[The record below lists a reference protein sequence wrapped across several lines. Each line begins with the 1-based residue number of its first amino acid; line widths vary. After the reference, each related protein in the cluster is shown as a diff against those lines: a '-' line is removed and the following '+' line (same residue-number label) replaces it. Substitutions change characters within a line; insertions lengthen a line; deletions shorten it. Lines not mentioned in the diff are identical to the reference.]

1 MGQVLNEEIAI
12 NEVCVQAIV
21 ELQQDVS
28 LIVTHDRVFVD
39 GLKELVLLN
48 IAFLISECLKD
59 AGMLDLLEQD
69 LIVEL
74 IHDQVDLIQ
83 ELVRHPPPSLT
94 DLVLLPFG
102 DEHGFKSLVID
113 ELLKELEL
121 SLVNQ
126 DVQMVLILKQCLE
139 CFLDDIIV
147 LSVMLMN
154 RPDKQWEGS

>member
-1 MGQVLNEEIAI
+1 MGQVLNEEIPI
-12 NEVCVQAIV
+12 NELCVQAIV
-21 ELQQDVS
+21 ELQEDVS
-28 LIVTHDRVFVD
+28 LIVAHDRVFVD

-59 AGMLDLLEQD
+59 TGMLYLLELD

-74 IHDQVDLIQ
+74 IHNQVDLIQ
-83 ELVRHPPPSLT
+83 ELVRHPPSSLT

-102 DEHGFKSLVID
+102 DEHGFKCLVID

-121 SLVNQ
+121 SLVNK
-126 DVQMVLILKQCLE
+126 DIQMVLILKQGLE

-147 LSVMLMN
+147 LSVMLMDC
-154 RPDKQWEGS
+154 PD

>member
-1 MGQVLNEEIAI
+1 MGQVLNEEIPI

-21 ELQQDVS
+21 ELQEDVS
-28 LIVTHDRVFVD
+28 LIVAHDRVFVD

-59 AGMLDLLEQD
+59 TGMLYLLELD

-74 IHDQVDLIQ
+74 IHNQVDLIQ
-83 ELVRHPPPSLT
+83 ELVRHPPSSLT

-102 DEHGFKSLVID
+102 DEHGFKCLVID

-121 SLVNQ
+121 SLVNK
-126 DVQMVLILKQCLE
+126 DIQMVLILKQGLE
-139 CFLDDIIV
+139 CFLDDIII
-147 LSVMLMN
+147 LSVMLMDC
-154 RPDKQWEGS
+154 PD

>member
-1 MGQVLNEEIAI
+1 MGQVLNEEIPI

-21 ELQQDVS
+21 ELQEDVS
-28 LIVTHDRVFVD
+28 LIVAHDRVFVD

-59 AGMLDLLEQD
+59 TGMLYLLELD

-74 IHDQVDLIQ
+74 IHNQVDLIQ

-102 DEHGFKSLVID
+102 DEHGFKCLVID

-121 SLVNQ
+121 SLVNK
-126 DVQMVLILKQCLE
+126 DIKMVLILKQGLE
-139 CFLDDIIV
+139 CFLDDIII
-147 LSVMLMN
+147 LSVMLMDC
-154 RPDKQWEGS
+154 PD

>member
-1 MGQVLNEEIAI
+1 MSQVLNEEISI

-28 LIVTHDRVFVD
+28 LIFAHDRVFVD

-48 IAFLISECLKD
+48 ITFLISECLKD
-59 AGMLDLLEQD
+59 TGMLYLLELD

-83 ELVRHPPPSLT
+83 ELVRHPPPGLT
-94 DLVLLPFG
+94 DLVLLSFG

-121 SLVNQ
+121 PLVNQ

-139 CFLDDIIV
+139 CFLYDIII
-147 LSVMLMN
+147 LSVMLM
-154 RPDKQWEGS
+154 DCSD